1 MLGLGTLVKHEM
13 KAVGRRLLPLYG
25 ALIVVTIFFGLASF
39 GIGTEGVLGEILSG
53 LTGILYCIMVVGAI
67 VYTAIVLIQR
77 FYGNLLGNEGY
88 LYFTLPV
95 GTNAHIA
102 NKVLSASVWVILSI
116 IAAGI
121 SVLIL
126 LLCAV
131 TPPELLGELKVVI
144 SEINDYVGGGVKI
157 VIAILEVL
165 VLGFLAFG
173 EAAAKVYAAISMGQ
187 LLENHRALG
196 AIGTYVGFFIIEC
209 VVAGIMDR
217 IIPMYE
223 RFNLDISAFAIFQ
236 LEILGTFL
244 VTALLMAVYWFIS
257 YRILDRRLNLQ

>member
-13 KAVGRRLLPLYG
+13 KAVGRRLLPFYG

-39 GIGTEGVLGEILSG
+39 GIGTEGMFGEILSG
-53 LTGILYCIMVVGAI
+53 LTGMLYCIMVFGVI

-77 FYGNLLGNEGY
+77 FYSNLLGNEGY
-88 LYFTLPV
+88 LHFTLPV
-95 GTNAHIA
+95 STNAHIA
-102 NKVLSASVWVILSI
+102 NKVVSAGVWVMLSLV
-116 IAAGI
+116 AAGI

-131 TPPELLGELKVVI
+131 TPPELLGELKVVL
-144 SEINDYVGGGVKI
+144 SEINDYAGGFKI

-165 VLGFLAFG
+165 VLAFLAFG
-173 EAAAKVYAAISMGQ
+173 EAAVKVYAAISAGQ

-196 AIGTYVGFFIIEC
+196 AIGSYVGFCIIEC
-209 VVAGIMDR
+209 IVAGIMDKVF
-217 IIPMYE
+217 PMYE
-223 RFNLDISAFAIFQ
+223 FFNMDISAFAIFQ

-244 VTALLMAVYWFIS
+244 VTALLMAIYWFIS
-257 YRILDRRLNLQ
+257 HRILDRRLNLQ

>member
-13 KAVGRRLLPLYG
+13 KAVGRRLLPFYG

-39 GIGTEGVLGEILSG
+39 GIGTEGMFGEILSG
-53 LTGILYCIMVVGAI
+53 LTGMLYCIMVFGVI

-77 FYGNLLGNEGY
+77 FYSNLLGNEGY
-88 LYFTLPV
+88 LHFTLPV
-95 GTNAHIA
+95 STNAHIA
-102 NKVLSASVWVILSI
+102 NKVVSAGVWVMLSL

-131 TPPELLGELKVVI
+131 TPPELLGELKVVL
-144 SEINDYVGGGVKI
+144 SEINDYAGGFKI

-165 VLGFLAFG
+165 VLAFLAFG
-173 EAAAKVYAAISMGQ
+173 ETAVKVYAAISVGH

-196 AIGTYVGFFIIEC
+196 AIGSYVGFCIIEC
-209 VVAGIMDR
+209 IVAGIMDKVF
-217 IIPMYE
+217 PMYE
-223 RFNLDISAFAIFQ
+223 FFNMDISAFAIFQ

-244 VTALLMAVYWFIS
+244 VTALLMAIYWFIS
-257 YRILDRRLNLQ
+257 HRILDRRLNLQ

>member
-77 FYGNLLGNEGY
+77 FYSNLLGNEGY

-102 NKVLSASVWVILSI
+102 NKVLSASIWVILSI

-131 TPPELLGELKVVI
+131 TPPELLGELKMII
-144 SEINDYVGGGVKI
+144 SEINDYVGGVKI

-196 AIGTYVGFFIIEC
+196 AIGTYVGFCIIEC

-217 IIPMYE
+217 IIPMNELFY
-223 RFNLDISAFAIFQ
+223 LDISAFAVFQ

>member
-13 KAVGRRLLPLYG
+13 KAVGRRLLPFYG

-39 GIGTEGVLGEILSG
+39 GIGTEGMFGEILSG
-53 LTGILYCIMVVGAI
+53 LTGMLYCIMVFGVI

-77 FYGNLLGNEGY
+77 FYSNLLGNEGY
-88 LYFTLPV
+88 LHFTLPV
-95 GTNAHIA
+95 STNAHIA
-102 NKVLSASVWVILSI
+102 NKVVSAGVWVMLSL

-131 TPPELLGELKVVI
+131 TPPELLGELKVVL
-144 SEINDYVGGGVKI
+144 SEINDYAGGVKI

-165 VLGFLAFG
+165 VLAFLAFG
-173 EAAAKVYAAISMGQ
+173 ETAVKVYAAISVGH

-196 AIGTYVGFFIIEC
+196 AIGSYVGFCIIEC
-209 VVAGIMDR
+209 IVAGIMDR
-217 IIPMYE
+217 VFPMYQL
-223 RFNLDISAFAIFQ
+223 FKMDISAFAIFQ

-244 VTALLMAVYWFIS
+244 VTALLMAIYWFIS
-257 YRILDRRLNLQ
+257 HRILDRRLNLQ